1 MSCRSVGA
9 ISILAGAQRKCNKLI
24 AARLSIRTSPD
35 HRGSGSQRRSMYRVS
50 RSILAWARYGGYS
63 GDPNSACPDIWTY
76 RLGRINRILSPQYRM
91 DEARRGHSAAR
102 GTPPRHG
109 PVNRVLCPCRA
120 DPAGVRAPGG
130 THFQKKTLDRT
141 KTGFY
146 RTIIRCPERGG
157 GTPKLHLGARAFAL
171 VRAWQVCISLVG
183 LQDRSHPETGRCD

>member
-120 DPAGVRAPGG
+120 DPAGIRAARVGGIFKKNTGMHKIWFFRWVRR
-130 THFQKKTLDRT
+130 DRCFGCDDDV
-141 KTGFY
+141 KYLILLSNELFFIPDE
-146 RTIIRCPERGG
+146 TIPE
-157 GTPKLHLGARAFAL
+157 
-171 VRAWQVCISLVG
+171 VR
-183 LQDRSHPETGRCD
+183 